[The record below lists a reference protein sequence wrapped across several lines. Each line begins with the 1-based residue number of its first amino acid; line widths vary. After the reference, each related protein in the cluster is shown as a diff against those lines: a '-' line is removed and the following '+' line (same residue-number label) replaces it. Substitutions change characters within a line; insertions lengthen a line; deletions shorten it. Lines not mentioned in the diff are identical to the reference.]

1 MYPSNNLRKKN
12 KIPGTT
18 MTFSLNAPIGI
29 TLMTKLPLPPPPG
42 FIHVKQQIPNCIHW
56 NFIGFGNQIRYTPFV
71 YAN

>member
-29 TLMTKLPLPPPPG
+29 TLMTNLPYPLPW
-42 FIHVKQQIPNCIHW
+42 IYSCKTTDSDCIHW